1 MATIEPFLLRNGK
14 NVGRDP
20 VDQKTRRERCHDEHH
35 HPRHDR
41 ENLLLGGVH
50 LGRVEPELQEHGETE
65 QEREHADA
73 QESWRI
79 EVEQAEQVQNVQ
91 RRSEEHTSELQSL
104 MRSSYAVF
112 CLKKQNIN
120 KNKHN

>member
-20 VDQKTRRERCHDEHH
+20 VDQKTRRERRHDEHH

-50 LGRVEPELQEHGETE
+50 LGRVEPELQKHGETE

-79 EVEQAEQVQNVQ
+79 EVEQ
-91 RRSEEHTSELQSL
+91 SSKEHTSELQSL
-104 MRSSYAVF
+104 MRTSYAVF
-112 CLKKQNIN
+112 CLKNIQE
-120 KNKHN
+120 H